1 MIEITVEA
9 VTENLDKVTDFVN
22 NTLEERGCSMR
33 DILKIDVAVDEIF
46 ANIARYAYDHGKG
59 DMTLRLSFEEDPFRA
74 EFEFIDSG
82 KPFDPLEREDPDVS
96 LDAAHRKIGGLGIFV
111 VKKTMDK
118 VSYRYADGQNILTVV
133 KNLAVV

>member
-22 NTLEERGCSMR
+22 NALEERGCSMR
-33 DILKIDVAVDEIF
+33 DILKIDVAVDAII
-46 ANIARYAYDHGKG
+46 ANTARYAYDHGKG
-59 DMTLRLSFEEDPFRA
+59 DMTLRLSFEEDPLRV